1 MNNEKQDIDPRER
14 LLDALNDPETSPE
27 EWEELLSEEDNIQTL
42 HLLRD
47 CRKAF
52 IREDASSKTDP
63 NKAWDKFMQKRKVE
77 MQKRYRLLSIM
88 LITAACII
96 LVIGILLSPSSSVD
110 KDVFV
115 AFKPGTGAGEVILST
130 NNGQRVILS
139 SSQVDTLLERPIDL
153 LQKNKMLDY
162 RQEEKT
168 KIPEIHTLQTS
179 CSSFY
184 QITLSDG
191 TQVWLNAESQLIYP
205 SLFTGEERVVELC
218 GEGFFKV
225 AHDSLRPF
233 KVKVENIVTEVLGT
247 EFNIKSYSANNTH
260 VTLIQGCVKVRN
272 ELSKEEVTIH
282 PQEDAHLLEDG
293 SFEVKRVDTDN
304 YHLWT
309 EGYFYF
315 DNEPLVEIMKEVGRW
330 YNVHIVFKDNAV
342 QNFLAQRDKPIDNV
356 LKLLNLMG
364 NLRVTYQNNTV
375 YID

>member
-139 SSQVDTLLERPIDL
+139 SSQVDTLLERPIAL

-162 RQEEKT
+162 MQE
-168 KIPEIHTLQTS
+168 
-179 CSSFY
+179 
-184 QITLSDG
+184 
-191 TQVWLNAESQLIYP
+191 
-205 SLFTGEERVVELC
+205 
-218 GEGFFKV
+218 
-225 AHDSLRPF
+225 
-233 KVKVENIVTEVLGT
+233 
-247 EFNIKSYSANNTH
+247 
-260 VTLIQGCVKVRN
+260 
-272 ELSKEEVTIH
+272 
-282 PQEDAHLLEDG
+282 
-293 SFEVKRVDTDN
+293 
-304 YHLWT
+304 
-309 EGYFYF
+309 
-315 DNEPLVEIMKEVGRW
+315 
-330 YNVHIVFKDNAV
+330 
-342 QNFLAQRDKPIDNV
+342 
-356 LKLLNLMG
+356 
-364 NLRVTYQNNTV
+364 
-375 YID
+375 